1 MHKAGF
7 VNIIGKP
14 NVGKSTLMNALLGQ
28 DLSIVTH
35 KAQTTRHRIKGIV
48 NGEDYQLV
56 LSDTPGILK
65 PVYKLH
71 DKMMDAVNSAFTDA
85 DIIVLVIELGE
96 KTVEETLITKIRDT
110 KVPLVVVINK
120 IDTGTQ
126 ESLEEVVAH
135 WKELLSPD
143 IIIPVSALEKFNTDV
158 LLNNLVE
165 RLPESPPY
173 FDKEDVTDRNERFFV
188 TEIIR
193 EQILL
198 HYKKEIPYSAEVVIS
213 QYKEK
218 EDITVIEC
226 IIYVARESQKGIII
240 GHKGEALKRIGT
252 DARKKIEK
260 MVGRKVFLSI
270 TVKVNENWR
279 DNENQLK
286 KFGYTE

>member
-71 DKMMDAVNSAFTDA
+71 DRMMDAVNSAFTDA
-85 DIIVLVIELGE
+85 DIIVLVLELGE
-96 KTVEETLITKIRDT
+96 KAVEETLIQKIKDS
-110 KVPLVVVINK
+110 KAPLVVVINK

-126 ESLEEVVAH
+126 ESLEEAVSH
-135 WKELLSPD
+135 WNDQLSPD
-143 IIIPVSALEKFNTDV
+143 MIIPVSALEKFNTDV
-158 LLNNLVE
+158 LLNKLVE
-165 RLPESPPY
+165 KLPESPPY
-173 FDKEDVTDRNERFFV
+173 FGKEDVTDRNERFFA
-188 TEIIR
+188 TEIVR

-213 QYKEK
+213 AYKEK

-270 TVKVNENWR
+270 TVKVNEDWR